1 MTGRPASEHIAIRV
15 AEERLIIA
23 VLDPHAASS
32 PLRRAL
38 AHLHPEPPAHNTPG
52 VRP

>member
-1 MTGRPASEHIAIRV
+1 MTSRPASEHIAIRV

-23 VLDPHAASS
+23 VMDPHATSS

-38 AHLHPEPPAHNTPG
+38 AHIHRELPNHHTPG
-52 VRP
+52 ARP